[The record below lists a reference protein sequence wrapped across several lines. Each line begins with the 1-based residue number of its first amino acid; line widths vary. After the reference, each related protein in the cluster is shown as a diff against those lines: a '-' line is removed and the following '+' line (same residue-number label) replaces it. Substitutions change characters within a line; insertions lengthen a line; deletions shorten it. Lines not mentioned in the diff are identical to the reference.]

1 MTGIKVIA
9 TNRKATHE
17 YQIEERYEAG
27 IVLTGT
33 EIKSVR
39 ASQVSLQEG
48 YVQEQDGEL
57 WLVNVHIAR
66 YEPAGRLNHDP
77 LRPRKLL
84 LHRREI
90 NRIIGRMRERGVH
103 RRPAA
108 DVLEE
113 RSGQSGNRP
122 GSGQAQVR

>member
-1 MTGIKVIA
+1 
-9 TNRKATHE
+9 
-17 YQIEERYEAG
+17 
-27 IVLTGT
+27 VLTGDRDQ
-33 EIKSVR
+33 VR
-39 ASQVSLQEG
+39 PCLSGQFYRRDTFRKRTAK
-48 YVQEQDGEL
+48 L

-90 NRIIGRMRERGVH
+90 NRIIGRMRETGVH